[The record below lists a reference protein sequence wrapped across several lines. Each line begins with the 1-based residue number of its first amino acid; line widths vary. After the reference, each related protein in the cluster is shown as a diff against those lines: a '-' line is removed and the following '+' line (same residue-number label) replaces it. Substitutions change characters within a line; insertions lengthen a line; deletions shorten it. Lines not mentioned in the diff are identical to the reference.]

1 MLLLSSSPRQSPRRA
16 AAFRPFRHFITDSSA
31 KRWAWE
37 RSGIARGSGRFEPK
51 RWERSG
57 TSPVGLVLVSVRSA
71 GTHCAMASYTNP
83 SFIGPEKEKDH
94 PWEGQ
99 VKGKKVMINGEW
111 FPVNKLMDYMVNKGH
126 AIGAAF
132 AKLSK
137 KEQADVLAGRSELA
151 QKTTP
156 RNAIISITRWRT
168 SSSRAAVRPG
178 GRCRRTRSAAACPP
192 HLRSPPPVLFL
203 ARGPQTPKDR
213 PRPLEPRQLS
223 HPQPR
228 TPVAKEAK
236 VRLASSQTTP

>member
-151 QKTTP
+151 EEAGPALPAGCPRREWTGSGSGGCDVCMVVRLKARDDAPDLELTTCP
-156 RNAIISITRWRT
+156 
-168 SSSRAAVRPG
+168 
-178 GRCRRTRSAAACPP
+178 RCRYAVCDNCRSDQTCCFCRDSNFGVPYGAP
-192 HLRSPPPVLFL
+192 L
-203 ARGPQTPKDR
+203 ARKPWETGYW
-213 PRPLEPRQLS
+213 
-223 HPQPR
+223 
-228 TPVAKEAK
+228 
-236 VRLASSQTTP
+236 